1 MATMTIDLNDVVGVQ
16 AAGLRAL
23 SDALG
28 DDGARV
34 FINQYKNDYE
44 RPRLTAS
51 QIAGAI
57 ERGKAKAAAL
67 NASVGGGVWD
77 YTAER
82 HQQPGRTHAEVS
94 ADIKRIQA
102 AKSSAGVMS

>member
-1 MATMTIDLNDVVGVQ
+1 MATVTIDLNDVVGVQ

-23 SDALG
+23 ADALG

-34 FINQYKNDYE
+34 FINQYTNGYE
-44 RPRLTAS
+44 RPRMAAS

-57 ERGKAKAAAL
+57 ERGKARAAAL
-67 NASVGGGVWD
+67 NASVGGGIGD

-82 HQQPGRTHAEVS
+82 YQRPERTYAEVS

-102 AKSSAGVMS
+102 AKSSAGVMP

>member
-1 MATMTIDLNDVVGVQ
+1 MTIDLNDVVGVQ

-34 FINQYKNDYE
+34 FINQYKSEYE
-44 RPRLTAS
+44 RPRLSAS
-51 QIAGAI
+51 QIASAI

-67 NASVGGGVWD
+67 NASVGGGVGD
-77 YTAER
+77 YTVDR
-82 HQQPGRTHAEVS
+82 HQQPERTHAEVS

-102 AKSSAGVMS
+102 AKLNAGAAS